1 MEIEFDHNREVGLL
15 WSGASKAVRPQAA
28 CSPKSSV
35 KAFHLGKGLVGRV
48 ENDRLFLT
56 HALYPT
62 VLVLTSIII
71 TYS

>member
-1 MEIEFDHNREVGLL
+1 MAVAFGCGPAPRQPVLL
-15 WSGASKAVRPQAA
+15 PKAL
-28 CSPKSSV
+28 S
-35 KAFHLGKGLVGRV
+35 FHLGKGLVGRV